1 MHRRDIL
8 SGLLSLSLAGLLAPE
23 RPRAAP
29 NGIRYGEG
37 RPFDPGEV
45 YELARRLSEQAYEP
59 AQESVPAVLRDLTYD
74 QRRDIRFRPDLAL
87 WRGQGIDA
95 EVQFFHLG
103 HQYRTPVHVY
113 EIADGMAREVLYGP
127 YLFDF
132 GRNEIDLSG
141 FSEHLGFAGFRLH
154 APLNRPDYLDELAVF
169 LGASYFRALGRGQR
183 YGLSARGIA
192 LNTGLPSGEEFPAF
206 TAFWLERPGPGWQQ
220 LVLHALLD
228 GPSLT
233 GAYSFIIR
241 PGTTTMIDVRATL
254 FPRQE
259 IALLGVAPLTS
270 MYLFGPNDRI
280 GVDDFRPHVH
290 DSEGLQIWTG
300 RGEWLWRPLV
310 NPSGL
315 RVSVFADE
323 NPRGFGLLQRS
334 RDFAAYQDLEAHYE
348 LRPSLWVEPQ
358 GSWGAGDVR
367 LIELPTDL
375 EVHDNMVAFWA
386 PKQPVEPGVPWELA
400 YRLHWCKEAPFAPEV
415 ARTAA
420 TRVGIGGV
428 PGPDP
433 DPSVRKFVIDFEG
446 GQLAALPGNLP
457 VEPVAW
463 VSGGELSKPVA
474 QKNPVTDGW
483 RVFFDLRPEA
493 EGPTELR
500 CFLKLGEDVLTE
512 TWIYQWTA

>member
-8 SGLLSLSLAGLLAPE
+8 SGLVSLSLAGLLTPE
-23 RPRAAP
+23 RPGAAP
-29 NGIRYGEG
+29 TGIRYGEG
-37 RPFDPGEV
+37 RPFDPGAV
-45 YELARRLSEQAYEP
+45 YEMARRLSEQPYEP
-59 AQESVPAVLRDLTYD
+59 PQENTPAVLRDMTYD
-74 QRRDIRFRPDLAL
+74 QRRDIRFRPAMAL

-95 EVQFFHLG
+95 EAQFFHLG
-103 HQYRTPVHVY
+103 HHYLTPVHIHEV
-113 EIADGMAREVLYGP
+113 ADGMVREVLYDP
-127 YLFDF
+127 HLFDF
-132 GRNEIDLSG
+132 GQNQIDTSG
-141 FSEHLGFAGFRLH
+141 FSDHLGFAGFRLH

-183 YGLSARGIA
+183 YGISARGIA
-192 LNTGLPSGEEFPAF
+192 VNTGLPSGEEFPAF
-206 TAFWLERPGPGWQQ
+206 TALWLERPAPGWEQ
-220 LVLHALLD
+220 LMLHALLD

-233 GAYSFIIR
+233 GDYSFIIR
-241 PGTTTMIDVRATL
+241 PGSRTVIDVRATL

-259 IALLGVAPLTS
+259 IEQLGVAPLTS
-270 MYLFGPNDRI
+270 MYLFAPNDRA

-315 RVSVFADE
+315 RVSVLVDE
-323 NPRGFGLLQRS
+323 YPRGFGLLQRT
-334 RDFAAYQDLEAHYE
+334 RDFAAYQDLEARYE

-358 GSWGAGDVR
+358 GSWGSGDVR

-375 EVHDNMVAFWA
+375 EVHDNIVAFWA
-386 PKQPVEPGVPWELA
+386 PKPPVEPGVPWELA
-400 YRLHWCKEAPFAPEV
+400 YRLHWCMETPFAPDV

-420 TRVGIGGV
+420 TRVGVGGV
-428 PGPDP
+428 PVPDA
-433 DPSVRKFVIDFEG
+433 DPAVRKFVVDFEG
-446 GQLAALPGNLP
+446 GQLAALPADLP

-474 QKNPVTDGW
+474 QKNPVTAGW
-483 RVFFDLRPEA
+483 RAFFDLRPEA

-500 CFLKLGEDVLTE
+500 CFLKLGDDVLTE